1 MRSACIPAL
10 VLTLVLVRAVSADG
24 LADIIPL
31 YSPGGIISILEDEKG
46 KKALNIASYQEA
58 GIKASL
64 KDWSRKQHQD
74 ADTIYKMTGPDK
86 EARVRAL
93 TERRASELIQSL
105 SRVLSPQQLK
115 RLKQILLQAW
125 GIVLFEFP
133 EIRDALKLSAREA
146 DRLTKIYEDMRNEIA
161 KKVLDR
167 KLTQEEGWKQYQGL
181 SRGVPDRVRAA
192 LSDDQQ
198 RILDDL
204 LGSPYPWFEERRAS
218 GKKGQGTQTRQTFR
232 AGVRLLTPT

>member
-1 MRSACIPAL
+1 MRSAAIPAL
-10 VLTLVLVRAVSADG
+10 VLPLVLVRAVAAGG
-24 LADIIPL
+24 LADVMPVYKPADIMA
-31 YSPGGIISILEDEKG
+31 ILEDEKG

-58 GIKASL
+58 GIKATL
-64 KDWSRKQHQD
+64 KDWSRKQNQD
-74 ADTIYKMTGPDK
+74 SDTIYKMTGPDK

-93 TERRASELIQSL
+93 TERRANELLQSL

-133 EIRDALKLSAREA
+133 EIRDALKLSAQEA

-198 RILDDL
+198 RTLDDL
-204 LGSPYPWFEERRAS
+204 LGSPYPWFEER
-218 GKKGQGTQTRQTFR
+218 
-232 AGVRLLTPT
+232 